1 MVGPAVGTTKTLL
14 GLAVGLDSS
23 GVHSEEACLDLAAYV
38 GKGPSGLS
46 VVGRVA
52 VAADL
57 EVAAGAVDLGD
68 LCVENVNG
76 SVWATEK
83 AASRL
88 RVVAEVRLV
97 AGVPVAS
104 ADNLEVAP

>member
-1 MVGPAVGTTKTLL
+1 MLAFGTTKTLS
-14 GLAVGLDSS
+14 GPAVGLDSS

-68 LCVENVNG
+68 LCAENVNG
-76 SVWATEK
+76 SAGATER
-83 AASRL
+83 AASRWG
-88 RVVAEVRLV
+88 VVAGVRLV

-104 ADNLEVAP
+104 ADSLEVAP